1 VIGSLESGGTER
13 QMTFLVDRLQGLGY
27 RCRVF
32 ALQADG
38 AVLSTLVDRCV
49 PIYSGGLRKGDIRK
63 APWKLLWSEWK
74 LIRVIRKWRPNVLH
88 AFLPLVTFMG
98 TLAGRLCQVPFV
110 ITSRR
115 GLAKHQERHLI
126 LKPLDHLANRLSHR
140 ITVNSQAV
148 WQDTVNR
155 DHVDPSKM
163 VLIYNGVDSSFFES
177 AISSRTRV
185 REALG
190 LSDHERVVIMVANFI
205 PYKGH
210 ADLLQAASLV
220 LKQIPTAIFLLVGE
234 DRGIKEGLK
243 RQALSLGILE
253 RVRFMGQRD
262 DIPELMAASD
272 LSVISSHE
280 EGFSNVI
287 LESMAAGLPVVA
299 TRVGGN
305 REAVLDGVTGWLVP
319 EKNPVEISTKLVD
332 LLRDLERAKS
342 WGERG
347 RNRVKDL
354 FTVDKMVQAHME
366 LYDGWNKVRI
376 TIKQDHTG

>member
-1 VIGSLESGGTER
+1 
-13 QMTFLVDRLQGLGY
+13 
-27 RCRVF
+27 
-32 ALQADG
+32 
-38 AVLSTLVDRCV
+38 
-49 PIYSGGLRKGDIRK
+49 
-63 APWKLLWSEWK
+63 
-74 LIRVIRKWRPNVLH
+74 
-88 AFLPLVTFMG
+88 
-98 TLAGRLCQVPFV
+98 
-110 ITSRR
+110 
-115 GLAKHQERHLI
+115 
-126 LKPLDHLANRLSHR
+126 
-140 ITVNSQAV
+140 
-148 WQDTVNR
+148 
-155 DHVDPSKM
+155 
-163 VLIYNGVDSSFFES
+163 
-177 AISSRTRV
+177 
-185 REALG
+185 
-190 LSDHERVVIMVANFI
+190 
-205 PYKGH
+205 
-210 ADLLQAASLV
+210 
-220 LKQIPTAIFLLVGE
+220 LVGE